1 MSRKDYILAANI
13 IKSMPGTWLVK
24 QKTIN
29 ATIELFAKDNP
40 RFDKDRFITAC
51 KS

>member
-13 IKSMPGTWLVK
+13 IRNMPGPWIGK

-29 ATIELFAKDNP
+29 ATIKIFAKDNP
-40 RFDKDRFITAC
+40 RFDKNRFIEAC
-51 KS
+51 K